1 MHPKFIFTLLN
12 MKKNYETVFI
22 LTPVLSDIQMKDA
35 VLRFIKVITDNK
47 GEVINE
53 EHWGLKKLAYP
64 IQHKNTGFY
73 HLLEFKS
80 EPSLISKLET
90 ELRRDEKV
98 MRFLTVSIDKH
109 ALVYNERRRKGAFNN
124 KENKEE
130 TTKI

>member
-1 MHPKFIFTLLN
+1 

-80 EPSLISKLET
+80 EPTLISKLET

-98 MRFLTVSIDKH
+98 LRFLTVSIDKH
-109 ALVYNERRRKGAFNN
+109 ALIYNERRRKGAFNN

-130 TTKI
+130 TAKI

>member
-1 MHPKFIFTLLN
+1 

-22 LTPVLSDIQMKDA
+22 LTPVLSDVQMKDA

-80 EPSLISKLET
+80 EPSMISKLET

-109 ALVYNERRRKGAFNN
+109 ALIYNERRRKGAFNN

>member
-1 MHPKFIFTLLN
+1 
-12 MKKNYETVFI
+12 MKKDYETVFI

-130 TTKI
+130 TAKI

>member
-1 MHPKFIFTLLN
+1 

-35 VLRFIKVITDNK
+35 VLKFIKTITDNK
-47 GEVINE
+47 GEIINE

-73 HLLEFKS
+73 HLLEFKA
-80 EPSLISKLET
+80 EPALISKLEI
-90 ELRRDEKV
+90 ELTRDEKV
-98 MRFLTVSIDKH
+98 MRFLTVAINKH
-109 ALVYNERRRKGAFNN
+109 ALIYNERRRKGAFNK

-130 TTKI
+130 TVKT

>member
-1 MHPKFIFTLLN
+1 

-80 EPSLISKLET
+80 EPSLIAKLEI

-130 TTKI
+130 TAKI